1 MIVTLVAFVI
11 AGLPPG
17 QDDDIKFSKTVVET
31 RYVSEGV
38 AVADVD
44 RDGKLDIMAGN
55 VWYQAPDWTPHE
67 IAPFVAVDRKTAWIN
82 SFHNWAADLNGDG
95 WTDQIVIGMPGE
107 KAVWRENPKGVDKPW
122 KEHLIWRSAWN
133 ESPLY
138 VDLFGNGQM
147 VLVMGYDDKKMAW
160 FEPAED
166 PDAEWVCHD
175 VSELNGAGSQRYS
188 HGLGVGDITGD
199 QRNEII
205 TKDGYYVAPENP
217 RSELW
222 KFVPADLGADC
233 AHMYAF
239 DGGVLSTS
247 AHARGV
253 WWYER
258 LPGGGFKKRTIDE
271 TVSVTHS
278 VILVELEGSLN
289 LITGKRKWGHP
300 PGVDVGSEEP
310 HWLMRYELQGDKWVR
325 HLIDED
331 SGVGTQF
338 AVLDVTGDGL
348 SDIVTSN
355 KNGVFLFVQ
364 VRA

>member
-11 AGLPPG
+11 AGLPPS
-17 QDDDIKFSKTVVET
+17 QQDDIKFSKTVVDT
-31 RYVSEGV
+31 RFVSEGV

-55 VWYQAPDWTPHE
+55 AWYQAPDWTPHE
-67 IAPFVAVDRKTAWIN
+67 IAPYVEIDLKTAWSN

-95 WTDQIVIGMPGE
+95 WVDQIVIGMPGSR
-107 KAVWRENPKGVDKPW
+107 AFWRENPKGADKPW
-122 KEHLIWRSAWN
+122 KEHPIWRSACN

-138 VDLFGNGQM
+138 VDLLGNGRK
-147 VLVMGYDDKKMAW
+147 VLVMGYDDERMAW

-166 PDAEWVCHD
+166 PYAEWICHD
-175 VSELNGAGSQRYS
+175 VSELNWPGSQRYS

-205 TKDGYYVAPENP
+205 TKDGYYVMPRNP
-217 RSELW
+217 YEDLW
-222 KFVPADLGADC
+222 NFYPIDLGEDC
-233 AHMYAF
+233 AHMLAF
-239 DGGVLSTS
+239 GHDVLSTS

-253 WWYER
+253 WWYR
-258 LPGGGFKKRTIDE
+258 RSARGFQKQTIDE
-271 TVSVTHS
+271 TVSVMHS
-278 VILVELEGSLN
+278 AVLTRFGENIN

-338 AVLDVTGDGL
+338 AVLDLDGDGL

-355 KNGVFLFVQ
+355 KNGVFLLVQ